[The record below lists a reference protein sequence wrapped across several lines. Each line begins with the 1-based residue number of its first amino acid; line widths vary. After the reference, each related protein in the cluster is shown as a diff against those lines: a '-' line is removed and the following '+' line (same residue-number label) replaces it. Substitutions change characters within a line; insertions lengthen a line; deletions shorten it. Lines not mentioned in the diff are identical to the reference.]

1 LDKLTKIDE
10 ELKATSDRYTSLHM
24 QRLAIEADMK
34 SAEHWLE
41 DGEWLDS
48 G

>member
-1 LDKLTKIDE
+1 LDKLAKIDE
-10 ELKATSDRYTSLHM
+10 ELKATGDRYKSLHM